1 MSASLPVL
9 PEFSLKDKV
18 AIVTGGGRGLGLEM
32 SKALA
37 ESGAKVAIMYVSS
50 DKTKDTAADIAKQFN
65 VKCEAYK
72 APINDAEAVKQV
84 IDQIH
89 KDFGSIDILVAN
101 AGVNTGGASETF
113 DLKEWQKVMDI
124 NVNGVFY
131 SIQAAAKHML
141 QKGKGSIIIT
151 SSISGAVA
159 NRPQLQCVYNTSKG
173 ATTMMAKCLA
183 TEWAQKGI
191 RVNALCPGYM
201 RTELLDATFKDDPEW
216 EKIWCDMTPMGRI
229 GDAKELRGAIVFL
242 ASDASTYVT
251 GTELFVDGGYTA
263 V

>member
-1 MSASLPVL
+1 MSAPLPVL
-9 PEFSLKDKV
+9 PEFSLKGKV

-37 ESGAKVAIMYVSS
+37 ESGANVAIMYVSS
-50 DKTKDTAADIAKQFN
+50 DKTKDIAADIGKKFN

-72 APINDAEAVKQV
+72 APITDAEEVKKV
-84 IDQIH
+84 IEQIY
-89 KDFGSIDILVAN
+89 KDFGAIDVFVAN
-101 AGVNTGGASETF
+101 AGINAGGASETF
-113 DLKEWQKVMDI
+113 DLNEWRKVMDV

-131 SIQAAAKHML
+131 GIQAASKYML
-141 QKGKGSIIIT
+141 EKGKGSIIIT

-159 NRPQLQCVYNTSKG
+159 NRPQFQCVYNTSKG

-201 RTELLDATFKDDPEW
+201 RTELLDNTFKDDPEW
-216 EKIWCDMTPMGRI
+216 EKIWTDMTPMGRI

-242 ASDASTYVT
+242 ASDASSYVT
-251 GTELFVDGGYTA
+251 GAELFVDGGYTA